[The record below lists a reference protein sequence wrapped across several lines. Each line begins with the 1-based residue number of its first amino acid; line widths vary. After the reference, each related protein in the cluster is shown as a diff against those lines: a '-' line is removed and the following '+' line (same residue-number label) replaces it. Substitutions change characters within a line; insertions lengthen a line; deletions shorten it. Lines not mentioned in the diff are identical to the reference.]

1 MLTTIVILI
10 IFFLSIQIFPVAI
23 GINVSGK
30 PGKALVLVIV
40 LSFIQLLTYW
50 LGLKLGSSFMHLMDG
65 FKGAVFFIGFL
76 LIGIRMLMESIN
88 IQKGERTYS
97 IDSIGHVI
105 LASIA
110 QAVNT
115 FMVGLLFYYLEV
127 DERFTLI
134 VLIVIS
140 ILIATVGI
148 IMKPGK
154 FALSLASLAY
164 ALGGLIMI
172 ISAVYISFFIL

>member
-1 MLTTIVILI
+1 MLTAFVVII
-10 IFFLSIQIFPVAI
+10 IFFLSVQVFPVAV
-23 GINVSGK
+23 GIDVSGK
-30 PGKALVLVIV
+30 PGKAILLIVV
-40 LSFIQLLTYW
+40 LSFTQLLTYW

-110 QAVNT
+110 QSINT
-115 FMVGLLFYYLEV
+115 FMAGLLFYYLAV
-127 DERFTLI
+127 DERFTLT
-134 VLIVIS
+134 VLIVVS
-140 ILIATVGI
+140 IVITTAGI